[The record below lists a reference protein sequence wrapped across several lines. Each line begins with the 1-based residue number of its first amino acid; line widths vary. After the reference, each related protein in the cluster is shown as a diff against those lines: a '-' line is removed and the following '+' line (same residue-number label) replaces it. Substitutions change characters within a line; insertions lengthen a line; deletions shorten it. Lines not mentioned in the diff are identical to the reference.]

1 MEEKIQYSGRD
12 LIFSRVN
19 DCECASLSEFSCG
32 VREIDDFIHN
42 EMRLCAKYRY
52 ITPYCV
58 KHHIS
63 GEILG
68 VFTLSNDS
76 IMLEEDDAEDFP
88 NLSNEYRSIFPLQPS
103 FPAVNIGHLGVRS
116 DLQSAGI
123 GSIIIRYVA
132 HTFTKFNVA
141 GCQFITVDSL
151 NNPRT
156 NGFYSRLGFEYQSL
170 HDQYH
175 STRRMYLD
183 IFTIRNVI
191 A

>member
-1 MEEKIQYSGRD
+1 
-12 LIFSRVN
+12 
-19 DCECASLSEFSCG
+19 
-32 VREIDDFIHN
+32 
-42 EMRLCAKYRY
+42 
-52 ITPYCV
+52 
-58 KHHIS
+58 
-63 GEILG
+63 
-68 VFTLSNDS
+68 
-76 IMLEEDDAEDFP
+76 MLEEDDTEDFP
-88 NLSNEYRSIFPLQPS
+88 NLSTEYRSIFPLQPS

-156 NGFYSRLGFEYQSL
+156 NRFYSRLGFEYQSL
-170 HDQYH
+170 HDHYH
-175 STRRMYLD
+175 TTRRMYLD

-191 A
+191 S